1 MRRQDKL
8 KVIMEAN
15 QRLEASYLN
24 GKGLV
29 NEALNKELK
38 EFGPD
43 LQKKLTSL
51 GFKTK
56 LMVNQD
62 AHDVRQQV
70 ANSNPKEM
78 LALINYYNYSGSE
91 LLNVIV
97 HKDNNKYLEKLV
109 SYFSLPKTEY
119 GPDKEIGWY
128 VKNVRSVNPGDIV
141 VTQIYGGQVSFYRA
155 GEKGSTQ
162 QTQSRMKS

>member
-8 KVIMEAN
+8 KVIAEAN
-15 QRLEASYLN
+15 QRLEKSYLKD
-24 GKGLV
+24 KGLI

-38 EFGPD
+38 DFGPD

-51 GFKTK
+51 GFKVELRINK
-56 LMVNQD
+56 
-62 AHDVRQQV
+62 DVQELFQQV
-70 ANSNPKEM
+70 VNSNPKDM

-91 LLNVIV
+91 LLNVTV
-97 HKDNNKYLEKLV
+97 NKDNTKYLEKLV
-109 SYFSLPKTEY
+109 SYFNLPKTEY
-119 GPDKEIGWY
+119 GPNKEIGWY
-128 VKNVRSVNPGDIV
+128 TKNIRNVNPGDIV

-162 QTQSRMKS
+162 QTLSRMKS

>member
-1 MRRQDKL
+1 MRRQDKY

-15 QRLEASYLN
+15 QRLEKNYLKY
-24 GKGLV
+24 KGLV

-51 GFKTK
+51 GFKVELK
-56 LMVNQD
+56 INQNV
-62 AHDVRQQV
+62 HELFQQV
-70 ANSNPKEM
+70 VNSNPKDM

-91 LLNVIV
+91 LLNVTV
-97 HKDNNKYLEKLV
+97 HKDNAKYLEKLV
-109 SYFSLPKTEY
+109 SYFNLPKTEY
-119 GPDKEIGWY
+119 GPNKSIGWY
-128 VKNVRSVNPGDIV
+128 TKNIRNVNPGDIV

-155 GEKGSTQ
+155 GEKDPGRKTL
-162 QTQSRMKS
+162 SRMQS

>member
-1 MRRQDKL
+1 MRKQDKYKNIEQVNL
-8 KVIMEAN
+8 M
-15 QRLEASYLN
+15 LENSYLKS
-24 GKGLV
+24 KGLL

-51 GFKTK
+51 GFKVALKINEDVPK
-56 LMVNQD
+56 L
-62 AHDVRQQV
+62 HEQV
-70 ANSNPKEM
+70 VNSNPKDM

-91 LLNVIV
+91 LLNVTV
-97 HKDNNKYLEKLV
+97 HKDNTKYLEKLV
-109 SYFSLPKTEY
+109 SYFNLSKTEY

-128 VKNVRSVNPGDIV
+128 TKNIRNVNPGDIV

-162 QTQSRMKS
+162 QTLSRMKS

>member
-8 KVIMEAN
+8 KVITEAN
-15 QRLEASYLN
+15 QRLEKNYLK

-38 EFGPD
+38 DFVPD
-43 LQKKLTSL
+43 LEKKLTSL
-51 GFKTK
+51 GFKTE
-56 LMVNQD
+56 LVVNQN
-62 AHDVRQQV
+62 AHELQQKV
-70 ANSNPKEM
+70 VNSDPKEM

-91 LLNVIV
+91 LLNIVV
-97 HKDNNKYLEKLV
+97 HKDNHKYLEKLV
-109 SYFSLPKTEY
+109 SYFNLSKTEY

-128 VKNVRSVNPGDIV
+128 VKNIRNVNPGDII

-162 QTQSRMKS
+162 QTQSRIKS

>member
-15 QRLEASYLN
+15 QRLEVSYLN

-38 EFGPD
+38 EFGPY
-43 LQKKLTSL
+43 LEKKLISL
-51 GFKTK
+51 GFKVK
-56 LMVNQD
+56 LKINQD
-62 AHDVRQQV
+62 VHTEHQEVV
-70 ANSNPKEM
+70 NSNPKEM

-91 LLNVIV
+91 LLNVTV
-97 HKDNNKYLEKLV
+97 HKDNAKYLEKLV
-109 SYFSLPKTEY
+109 SYFNLPKTEY
-119 GPDKEIGWY
+119 GPNKEVSWY
-128 VKNVRSVNPGDIV
+128 VKNVRNVNPGDIV
-141 VTQIYGGQVSFYRA
+141 ITQIYGGQVSFYRA

-162 QTQSRMKS
+162 QIQSRRKS

>member
-1 MRRQDKL
+1 MKHIKL
-8 KVIMEAN
+8 FENFYK
-15 QRLEASYLN
+15 L
-24 GKGLV
+24 

-43 LQKKLTSL
+43 LQKKLTDL
-51 GFKTK
+51 GFKVNLK
-56 LMVNQD
+56 VNQD
-62 AHDVRQQV
+62 VHADHQQV
-70 ANSNPKEM
+70 VNSNPKEM

-91 LLNVIV
+91 LLNVTV
-97 HKDNNKYLEKLV
+97 HKDNAKYLEKLV
-109 SYFSLPKTEY
+109 AYFNLSKTEY

-128 VKNVRSVNPGDIV
+128 VKNVRNVNPGDIV

>member
-1 MRRQDKL
+1 MKHIKL
-8 KVIMEAN
+8 FENFYK
-15 QRLEASYLN
+15 L
-24 GKGLV
+24 

-43 LQKKLTSL
+43 LQKKLTDL
-51 GFKTK
+51 GFKVNLK
-56 LMVNQD
+56 VNQD
-62 AHDVRQQV
+62 VHADHQQV
-70 ANSNPKEM
+70 VNSNPKEM

-91 LLNVIV
+91 LLNVTV
-97 HKDNNKYLEKLV
+97 HKDNAKYLEKLV
-109 SYFSLPKTEY
+109 AYFNLPKTEY

-128 VKNVRSVNPGDIV
+128 VKNVRNVNPGDIV

-162 QTQSRMKS
+162 QIQSRMKS